1 MSFADLKNKSGSFDA
16 LQAELK
22 KIESPT
28 SGNSFEDNRFWKP
41 DLDKTGN
48 GYAILRFLPQPQG
61 EDLLSLVMG
70 LNGQKGR
77 VILRL
82 GTPLNGEFESA
93 EKVAAEIDRQIISN
107 LQLFPIN
114 YWAMSRLEDPAYQ
127 SLSHLVPTIEKKESL
142 AFTQRLKSCPPEYR
156 PYWLK
161 MYANPVLNRERVL
174 NSGPNIP
181 TSI

>member
-61 EDLLSLVMG
+61 EDLPWVRLWNHAFNGPGGLVYR
-70 LNGQKGR
+70 K
-77 VILRL
+77 
-82 GTPLNGEFESA
+82 TP
-93 EKVAAEIDRQIISN
+93 
-107 LQLFPIN
+107 
-114 YWAMSRLEDPAYQ
+114 
-127 SLSHLVPTIEKKESL
+127 
-142 AFTQRLKSCPPEYR
+142 
-156 PYWLK
+156 
-161 MYANPVLNRERVL
+161 
-174 NSGPNIP
+174 
-181 TSI
+181 